1 VLNTNT
7 IHNLLN
13 ILISLS
19 ALFVAVLLAT
29 GCSQFGDGMLECSQ
43 SFLDPKIT
51 VFVIAVLSAVKV
63 AINIVRD
70 GLSGLV
76 NPQPPVGK

>member
-1 VLNTNT
+1 MLNTNT
-7 IHNLLN
+7 IHNVLN

-29 GCSQFGDGMLECSQ
+29 GCSQFSDGMLECSQ
-43 SFLDPKIT
+43 SFLSPQIT
-51 VFVIAVLSAVKV
+51 AFVIAGLSALKV
-63 AINIVRD
+63 AINVVRD

-76 NPQPPVGK
+76 KPQPPVSK

>member
-1 VLNTNT
+1 MLNTNT
-7 IHNLLN
+7 IHNVLN

-43 SFLDPKIT
+43 SFLSPQIT
-51 VFVIAVLSAVKV
+51 AFAIAGLSAFKIV
-63 AINIVRD
+63 INIVRD
-70 GLSGLV
+70 GMSGLV
-76 NPQPPVGK
+76 KPQPPVGK